1 MLNNTSIKTGLKVEI
16 QIQFL
21 VCFFVALSSSVAL
34 AVAVFI
40 RLISPHFL
48 SLSLSLGSGRKESG
62 VINRWCPMCFSS
74 PVVLSLLLFHSPPF
88 PVSAHRT
95 PSPTACSFLSA
106 ERESLEQP
114 GLQHTCT
121 NTQTTPHTHT
131 HTCTSLEIT

>member
-1 MLNNTSIKTGLKVEI
+1 MVNNTSIKTGLKVEI

-21 VCFFVALSSSVAL
+21 LFFILSSISIALALLSSSAPSL
-34 AVAVFI
+34 P
-40 RLISPHFL
+40 LSSSSPWQW
-48 SLSLSLGSGRKESG
+48 SEGVR

-106 ERESLEQP
+106 KRESLEQP
-114 GLQHTCT
+114 GLRHTCT
-121 NTQTTPHTHT
+121 HKHALFALVHTLRQTHT
-131 HTCTSLEIT
+131 